1 LNFDESHLYTY
12 LYILSFCQDR
22 LGTNIGQVEKRFFLN
37 LAWRFSTFVAFSQVG
52 MQQPLLG
59 LDKQDG
65 SRSAGAGGG
74 GGGSES
80 LRP

>member
-1 LNFDESHLYTY
+1 LRNE
-12 LYILSFCQDR
+12 
-22 LGTNIGQVEKRFFLN
+22 
-37 LAWRFSTFVAFSQVG
+37 WRFAQVG

-59 LDKQDG
+59 LDKQDR
-65 SRSAGAGGG
+65 SASAGAGGG